1 MKTTAN
7 YKKLLTGLALFI
19 AALSISSC
27 KKNTIDPSGQFNI
40 KVVNASATAG
50 AQSFTLANN
59 VLVSGGLNYMDAS
72 AYINAPSGKNMV
84 TEFKNAG
91 TNSVYASGSLY
102 TTNGVNFTVY
112 LAGSGL
118 NARVKNFQ
126 DDLGAP
132 NNGQVKIKFIHLSDR
147 APDIITIKNAN
158 GDEFSGSLVRNLA
171 TGYKYVTPGNL
182 TVQVTGLTS
191 KNNIGT
197 FSFTNL
203 QAGKIYSL
211 YLTDDAN
218 GNVVMNQILHN

>member
-1 MKTTAN
+1 MKTILN
-7 YKKLLTGLALFI
+7 NKKLITGIALLI
-19 AALSISSC
+19 AVISISSC

-50 AQSFTLANN
+50 AQSFTLAGN
-59 VLVSGGLNYMDAS
+59 VLISGGLNYMDAS
-72 AYINAPSGKNMV
+72 AYINAASGKNMV
-84 TEFKNAG
+84 TAFKNAG

-112 LAGSGL
+112 LAGSGS
-118 NARVKNFQ
+118 NARVKNFE

-132 NNGQVKIKFIHLSDR
+132 NNGQVKIKFIHLSDK

-158 GDEFSGSLVRNLA
+158 GDEYSGSLVKDLS
-171 TGYKYVTPGNL
+171 TGYKYVAPGVL
-182 TVQVTGLTS
+182 TVQVAGLTS
-191 KNNIGT
+191 KNSVGT
-197 FSFTNL
+197 FTFTDL

-218 GNVVMNQILHN
+218 GNVVMNKIIHN